1 MKENDYNVVRNLAQI
16 TIEND
21 YPDIADTFGS
31 VCAPLLIANVYMM
44 NDLTTGFGQD
54 VRLAGWVDD
63 KGKPLKASLISST
76 DLISIILPEGA
87 SHYRADL
94 PLCGYENLGEDITNI
109 CMITQAVLDRINA
122 NAYG

>member
-1 MKENDYNVVRNLAQI
+1 MKEQDLNVVLRMAQI
-16 TIEND
+16 TIDSD
-21 YPDIADTFGS
+21 YPGLSVAFGYE
-31 VCAPLLIANVYMM
+31 CAPLLITNVYMM

-54 VRLAGWVDD
+54 VRVEGMYDE
-63 KGKPLKASLISST
+63 KGKPQKASLISSR
-76 DLISIILPEGA
+76 DLISVILPEGG

-109 CMITQAVLDRINA
+109 CMITQAVLDRIYA

>member
-1 MKENDYNVVRNLAQI
+1 MKENDYNVVRNLAGI
-16 TIEND
+16 TIDAD
-21 YPDIADTFGS
+21 YPDIAETFGS
-31 VCAPLLIANVYMM
+31 ACAPLLIANVYMM

-54 VRLAGWVDD
+54 VTLTGMVDE

-76 DLISIILPEGA
+76 DLISVILPEGA

-94 PLCGYENLGEDITNI
+94 PLCGYENLSEDITNI
-109 CMITQAVLDRINA
+109 CMITQAVLDRIYA

>member
-1 MKENDYNVVRNLAQI
+1 MKEQDLNVVLQTAQEIIEKDYLDIEIAFGPECAALMI
-16 TIEND
+16 T
-21 YPDIADTFGS
+21 
-31 VCAPLLIANVYMM
+31 NVYMM

-54 VRLAGWVDD
+54 VRVEGMYDA

-76 DLISIILPEGA
+76 DLISVILPEGG

-94 PLCGYENLGEDITNI
+94 PLCGYENLSEDITNI
-109 CMITQAVLDRINA
+109 CMITQAVIDRIYA

>member
-31 VCAPLLIANVYMM
+31 ACAPLLIANVYMM

-54 VRLAGWVDD
+54 VRVAGMVDE

-76 DLISIILPEGA
+76 DLISVILPEGA

>member
-1 MKENDYNVVRNLAQI
+1 MKENDYNVVRNLAGI
-16 TIEND
+16 TINAD
-21 YPDIADTFGS
+21 YPDIAETFGS
-31 VCAPLLIANVYMM
+31 ACAPLLIANVYMM

-54 VRLAGWVDD
+54 VTLTGMVDE

-76 DLISIILPEGA
+76 DLISVILPEGA

-94 PLCGYENLGEDITNI
+94 PLCGYENLSEDITNI
-109 CMITQAVLDRINA
+109 CMITQAVLDRIYA

>member
-1 MKENDYNVVRNLAQI
+1 MKEQDLNVVLRMAQM
-16 TIEND
+16 TIETD
-21 YPDIADTFGS
+21 YPGIDVAFGAE
-31 VCAPLLIANVYMM
+31 CPALMITNVYMM

-54 VRLAGWVDD
+54 VRVEGMYDE

-76 DLISIILPEGA
+76 DLISVILPEGA

-94 PLCGYENLGEDITNI
+94 PLCGYENLSEDITNI
-109 CMITQAVLDRINA
+109 CMITQAVLDRIYA

>member
-1 MKENDYNVVRNLAQI
+1 MKEQDLNVVRNLAQI
-16 TIEND
+16 TIENY
-21 YPDIADTFGS
+21 YPDIAEAFGS
-31 VCAPLLIANVYMM
+31 ACAPLLVTNVYIM

-54 VRLAGWVDD
+54 VTLVGMVDT

-76 DLISIILPEGA
+76 DLISVILPEGA

-94 PLCGYENLGEDITNI
+94 PLCGYENLSEDITNI
-109 CMITQAVLDRINA
+109 CMITQAVLDRIYA

>member
-1 MKENDYNVVRNLAQI
+1 MKEQDLNVVLRMAQM

-21 YPDIADTFGS
+21 YPGLDVAFGPE
-31 VCAPLLIANVYMM
+31 CAPLLITNVYMM

-54 VRLAGWVDD
+54 VRVEGMYDE
-63 KGKPLKASLISST
+63 KGKPQKASLISSR
-76 DLISIILPEGA
+76 DLISVILPEGG

-94 PLCGYENLGEDITNI
+94 PLCGYENLSEDITNI
-109 CMITQAVLDRINA
+109 CMITQAVIDRIYA